1 MTTTPPAAEQAL
13 CAFLNGAGIPYEV
26 HRHAALFTVDDSKA
40 LRGEMPGVHCKN
52 LFLKEKKG
60 GHVLVVCQE
69 DRAIRIKHLEKAI
82 GAKRL
87 SFGSADLLLEV
98 LGVTPGAVSP
108 FALFNDR
115 EDAGVRLIVDAQ
127 MMQASDAGAALHFHP
142 LHNEATLAVS
152 ADALRQF
159 FAASGHRPEDVD
171 FDALEALSVSE
182 SA

>member
-1 MTTTPPAAEQAL
+1 MTTPVPVAEQAL
-13 CAFLNGAGIPYEV
+13 CAFLDAAGIRYDL
-26 HRHAALFTVDDSKA
+26 HRHPALFTVEDSKA
-40 LRGEMPGVHCKN
+40 FRGEMLGVHCKN

-60 GHVLVVCQE
+60 GRTLVVCEE

-87 SFGSADLLLEV
+87 SFGSSDLLLEV

-108 FALFNDR
+108 FALYNDR
-115 EDAGVRLIVDAQ
+115 EDASVRLILDAQ
-127 MMQASDAGAALHFHP
+127 MMRAGGEGQKLHFHP

-159 FAASGHRPEDVD
+159 FVATGHQCEEVD
-171 FDALEALSVSE
+171 FDALEALSLTE
-182 SA
+182 TI